1 MPPRSCPRWDV
12 PAPKRWATSTL
23 VTSHSG
29 VDTLDL
35 VRATPSAMVVCARAV
50 GSVVERFV
58 HTEEVAGSIPAPPT
72 TFSLRWRSPCET
84 MRQGA
89 TYQGRIFV
97 HMAAPIIVGIL
108 LFLVLGVLASS
119 VFIVRQ
125 QTAVIV
131 ERLGKFAR
139 VANPGLNFKIPI
151 IERIAKRVELRVRQL
166 DLTVETKTH
175 DNVFVTIPVSVQFQ
189 VSNAYDSYYRLASPN
204 QQITAYV
211 FDRVRSSLSQ
221 LDLDD
226 AFSSKDR
233 IAREIEQTLSQEM
246 DGYGFRIV
254 NTLVTDINPD
264 PTVRASMNSINA
276 AQREREAAISLAE
289 AEKIKVVKQ
298 AEADAESKKLQGEG
312 IANQRK
318 AIVDGLVN
326 QYEALR
332 DAGIGSEAQEMLLLT
347 QYFDTLQEIA
357 KHSSTQTLMLPSNPG
372 GVADAM
378 TELRNS
384 LVSSGLAVAQ
394 KQEGS
399 PRN

>member
-1 MPPRSCPRWDV
+1 
-12 PAPKRWATSTL
+12 
-23 VTSHSG
+23 
-29 VDTLDL
+29 
-35 VRATPSAMVVCARAV
+35 
-50 GSVVERFV
+50 
-58 HTEEVAGSIPAPPT
+58 
-72 TFSLRWRSPCET
+72 
-84 MRQGA
+84 
-89 TYQGRIFV
+89 
-97 HMAAPIIVGIL
+97 MAASIIVGIL